1 MGETRS
7 GERVGGGVR
16 KEQGKE
22 PRYRRSE
29 ITAIEIG
36 GSSKEVVRE

>member
-1 MGETRS
+1 MGETRR
-7 GERVGGGVR
+7 GERVGEGVR

-22 PRYRRSE
+22 TRYRSE